1 MLQNSFLSNVEMAKA
16 SVAPSCLTCRWMD
29 PTDLLTLAV
38 KVYKGVAGRGDVLR
52 RRALVHAVDVEV
64 ETTVGVHQQTQ
75 HRPLRTRVQ
84 VRTVVLTD
92 LGHQRGKLYHVV
104 EGNVMH
110 PHPDKTGVLTEPF
123 YCKMSW
129 MTENLHRRTTLKD
142 NSSSEK
148 KALR

>member
-1 MLQNSFLSNVEMAKA
+1 MAKA

-38 KVYKGVAGRGDVLR
+38 KVYKGVAGSGDVLR

-92 LGHQRGKLYHVV
+92 LGQQRGKLYHV
-104 EGNVMH
+104 EGKMGLVWAV
-110 PHPDKTGVLTEPF
+110 VLCHAPPP
-123 YCKMSW
+123 
-129 MTENLHRRTTLKD
+129 
-142 NSSSEK
+142 
-148 KALR
+148 